1 MEIFHRLREI
11 REFMGISQGKFAEA
25 LGLSQS
31 TYANYEK
38 GIRGIPDKVKIKISQ
53 LGINMNWFI
62 MGGGE
67 MFRPEEEPESDEDD
81 DLPDEM
87 VQDLSEL
94 DWLLEELIKSGMLKD
109 SNVPPPLP
117 GVKRVNYANR
127 MNLKTRKQLLL
138 KLVNAMI
145 QEKVKR
151 LEAEIEKLDPEVTY
165 TKEESLDSEAHEP
178 QPGYDADDEMLMPLM
193 GRVAAGPSEVTYIRK
208 EPLDSEAHE
217 PEPGYD
223 ADDEMLTPL
232 MGRVAAGPPLD
243 TERWPD
249 EWRPVRLRRG
259 EAPNTHYLLEVVG
272 TSMTDAGIPDGSLIL
287 VRRADVG
294 APGEVVVAYE
304 RDEGVALKRLQE
316 REGRL
321 MLVWQDGSGRVRELS
336 EETRIQGVFVRVV
349 E

>member
-1 MEIFHRLREI
+1 MNAYLLRVKKIIEEKNLSESAFGRMI
-11 REFMGISQGKFAEA
+11 GVKQSA
-25 LGLSQS
+25 LNNMFVRNSVPKSNVMHKIHTTFGV
-31 TYANYEK
+31 N
-38 GIRGIPDKVKIKISQ
+38 VKW
-53 LGINMNWFI
+53 LLTGE
-62 MGGGE
+62 GE
-67 MFRPEEEPESDEDD
+67 MFRAENSVENDGFRRAV
-81 DLPDEM
+81 PDVYSLYKENQELKRAAETSEGCRLCPKVSRM
-87 VQDLSEL
+87 DRERSVKLEGYADALLMEQDQEG
-94 DWLLEELIKSGMLKD
+94 EAG
-109 SNVPPPLP
+109 
-117 GVKRVNYANR
+117 
-127 MNLKTRKQLLL
+127 RK
-138 KLVNAMI
+138 V
-145 QEKVKR
+145 
-151 LEAEIEKLDPEVTY
+151 EAAGPSEVTY
-165 TKEESLDSEAHEP
+165 IRKESLDSEAHEP

-193 GRVAAGPSEVTYIRK
+193 GRVAAGPSEVTYIK
-208 EPLDSEAHE
+208 EELLDSEAHE

-272 TSMTDAGIPDGSLIL
+272 TSMTDAGIPNGSLIL
-287 VRRADVG
+287 VRRAEVG
-294 APGEVVVAYE
+294 EPGEVVVAYE
-304 RDEGVALKRLQE
+304 RDEGVTLKRLQE